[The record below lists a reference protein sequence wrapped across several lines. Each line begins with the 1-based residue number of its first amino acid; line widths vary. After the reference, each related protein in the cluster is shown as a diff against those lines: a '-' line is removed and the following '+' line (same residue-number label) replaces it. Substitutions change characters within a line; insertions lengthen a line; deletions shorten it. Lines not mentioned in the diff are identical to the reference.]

1 VGHFVSLFLFSLL
14 VSVVFALL
22 TKETQ
27 KERSIYFLKM
37 FAAFVGLSIL
47 AAWFMY
53 LFPFK

>member
-1 VGHFVSLFLFSLL
+1 VGHFSSLLLFSFLVSL
-14 VSVVFALL
+14 VFALL

-27 KERSIYFLKM
+27 KERARYFFKM
-37 FAAFVGLSIL
+37 FAYFVGLSIL